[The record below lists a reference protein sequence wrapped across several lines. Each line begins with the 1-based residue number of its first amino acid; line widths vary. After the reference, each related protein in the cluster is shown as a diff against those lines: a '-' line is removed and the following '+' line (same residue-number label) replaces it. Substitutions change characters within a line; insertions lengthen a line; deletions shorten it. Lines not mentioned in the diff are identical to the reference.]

1 MLIMEEISR
10 SARKIFQIQNVFF
23 IHHRHASFKR
33 ENGRKKIVYSH
44 AASKNHERE
53 KKTLFGP
60 LVETLPEK
68 RKRFDLG
75 KEDEIPKKIL
85 KNLVEEEEQII
96 VKAKKRPYKQVEMD
110 FLTKNINR
118 KNLNMIQLSSN
129 KISEI
134 KNKNI
139 VYNIVNKSTYN
150 NYRYGLIND
159 EGNSKKL
166 TTPSE
171 MEDQK
176 NEINVKEKI
185 LETNN
190 DDTEKEITTNK
201 ICPSAIIIQNMLS
214 FSIYD
219 STKSGRIAHNKLPVT
234 NGIISL
240 SAKTES
246 SNKNLPSVTRIL
258 SATMSE
264 TAKKTLERWKAEM
277 IEKLG
282 IDGFNEYQQNLFK
295 DGHDLHSAIENALL
309 QKEYQIPEKVKP
321 AFESVQNVLKDISS
335 ITALESHVV
344 HPKLFYR
351 GITDCVAT
359 YRGDLCLIDWKKSD
373 KRKDTIESIYDAP
386 TQVASYIG
394 AINADLNYPFEIK
407 KGLVVVAYTNGEE
420 ATVYEIDH
428 ENLFIYWKTWLKR
441 LQKYFVETKKM

>member
-1 MLIMEEISR
+1 MSIMEEISR

-23 IHHRHASFKR
+23 IHHRHASFKK
-33 ENGRKKIVYSH
+33 ENGRKKIVDSH

-68 RKRFDLG
+68 RKRFNLG

-118 KNLNMIQLSSN
+118 KNLNMIQISSN

-150 NYRYGLIND
+150 NYRYGLISD

-264 TAKKTLERWKAEM
+264 AAKKTLERWKAEM

-282 IDGFNEYQQNLFK
+282 IDGFNEYQQSIIIISNSIFQ
-295 DGHDLHSAIENALL
+295 LL
-309 QKEYQIPEKVKP
+309 II
-321 AFESVQNVLKDISS
+321 F
-335 ITALESHVV
+335 
-344 HPKLFYR
+344 
-351 GITDCVAT
+351 
-359 YRGDLCLIDWKKSD
+359 
-373 KRKDTIESIYDAP
+373 
-386 TQVASYIG
+386 
-394 AINADLNYPFEIK
+394 
-407 KGLVVVAYTNGEE
+407 
-420 ATVYEIDH
+420 
-428 ENLFIYWKTWLKR
+428 
-441 LQKYFVETKKM
+441 